1 VRIVF
6 DTNVLFAAYIAH
18 GTCAT
23 LYEQALAAA
32 ALVTS
37 ETILQEF
44 EDKLIVKGKVDP
56 DKAARTRSEIA
67 ANSNIV
73 PIEPLAKP
81 VCRDPDDDAI
91 LATAVAAHADLLVTG
106 DKDLLVIGSY
116 CGILIVTPAECLARL
131 REPTSRAQAS

>member
-6 DTNVLFAAYIAH
+6 DTNVLFAAYIAR

-32 ALVTS
+32 TLLTS

-44 EDKLIVKGKVDP
+44 KEKLVVKGKVEA
-56 DKAARTRSEIA
+56 DKATRLRAEIA
-67 ANSNIV
+67 ANSSIV
-73 PIEPLAKP
+73 PIEPLPKP

-116 CGILIVTPAECLARL
+116 QGIPIVTPADCLARL
-131 REPTSRAQAS
+131 REPASRTENH